1 MRLTRRERE
10 ALREFVEACK
20 EKFGGGGI
28 WFPLF
33 FLVRGLRVMRG
44 GIVIMIC

>member
-20 EKFGGGGI
+20 EKFGGESGFHCSF
-28 WFPLF
+28 WFE
-33 FLVRGLRVMRG
+33 G
-44 GIVIMIC
+44 

>member
-20 EKFGGGGI
+20 EKFGGI